1 MPAQRSLLGRMA
13 HPTALAAG
21 LSSAAVSGA
30 AVWVAH
36 LDHPATAHGVLM
48 AVSLPLVT
56 GLATAIVTAWAYR
69 RSVSAPASALAHVI
83 ADTAR
88 DGDLSRRS
96 PISTNAE
103 LQSIGESFDTLQS
116 SFRDIIGKVIFT
128 SHEVLLATKNLE
140 ADAHAVVQRSEQQTT
155 AAEQTRSLIEHMGTG
170 MSQINTS
177 IESSAVDAETA
188 RGLAVSGAVAVS
200 NASTEIERIAASVD
214 TASQAVSM
222 LGQRTQEIG
231 SIIRVI
237 GEIAAQTNLLALNAA
252 IEAARAGESGRG
264 FAVVADE
271 VRNLAERTSTATGEI
286 NRMISAIQAEAQAAV
301 EQIRSLTAETGT
313 GARLARE
320 ATEALEALRSG
331 AEATRERV
339 DGVARSINEHARL
352 SNEIVGQVG
361 DILQDINGNTSA
373 ADTTLRQVNS
383 LDAMAVNLKE
393 IGNVFRVGELGQRG
407 IQFHQAMPARVQ
419 RAAADIAA
427 VLEQAIDRGDISE
440 SALFDRSYTPIANT
454 KPQKYHSAFD
464 SLTDRIFPAIQEPLL
479 SDGALVYAGAVDNNG
494 YFPTHN
500 KRFSQPLTGDQVKDI
515 ASNRTKRIFDDAV
528 GKRCGSHTLSY
539 LLQTYRRDTG
549 EIIHDISAPITVKGR
564 HWGGFRIGYRTG

>member
-1 MPAQRSLLGRMA
+1 
-13 HPTALAAG
+13 
-21 LSSAAVSGA
+21 
-30 AVWVAH
+30 
-36 LDHPATAHGVLM
+36 
-48 AVSLPLVT
+48 
-56 GLATAIVTAWAYR
+56 
-69 RSVSAPASALAHVI
+69 
-83 ADTAR
+83 
-88 DGDLSRRS
+88 
-96 PISTNAE
+96 
-103 LQSIGESFDTLQS
+103 
-116 SFRDIIGKVIFT
+116 
-128 SHEVLLATKNLE
+128 
-140 ADAHAVVQRSEQQTT
+140 
-155 AAEQTRSLIEHMGTG
+155 MGTG

-352 SNEIVGQVG
+352 SNE
-361 DILQDINGNTSA
+361 
-373 ADTTLRQVNS
+373 
-383 LDAMAVNLKE
+383 
-393 IGNVFRVGELGQRG
+393 
-407 IQFHQAMPARVQ
+407 
-419 RAAADIAA
+419 
-427 VLEQAIDRGDISE
+427 
-440 SALFDRSYTPIANT
+440 
-454 KPQKYHSAFD
+454 
-464 SLTDRIFPAIQEPLL
+464 
-479 SDGALVYAGAVDNNG
+479 
-494 YFPTHN
+494 
-500 KRFSQPLTGDQVKDI
+500 
-515 ASNRTKRIFDDAV
+515 
-528 GKRCGSHTLSY
+528 
-539 LLQTYRRDTG
+539 
-549 EIIHDISAPITVKGR
+549 
-564 HWGGFRIGYRTG
+564 